1 MRSGPSSQSNNKRK
15 ALWAHNK
22 TQTNLANQPAPG
34 SKADNSKIAAERNVN
49 NSSVKD
55 KVAAANKVAA
65 NRVAVSKV
73 GANRVAVSKV
83 GANRAAAHKVAANSV
98 VVSKV
103 EANRVAAVKNAAV
116 NRVDD
121 KADSWNKTSGGG

>member
-15 ALWAHNK
+15 ALWIQK
-22 TQTNLANQPAPG
+22 KIQT
-34 SKADNSKIAAERNVN
+34 
-49 NSSVKD
+49 SVK
-55 KVAAANKVAA
+55 NKVAA

-73 GANRVAVSKV
+73 GANR
-83 GANRAAAHKVAANSV
+83 AAANKVAANSV

-121 KADSWNKTSGGG
+121 KADSWNNTSGGG

>member
-55 KVAAANKVAA
+55 KVAAANKVAG
-65 NRVAVSKV
+65 NRAAASKV
-73 GANRVAVSKV
+73 GAS
-83 GANRAAAHKVAANSV
+83 RAAANKAAANSV

>member
-1 MRSGPSSQSNNKRK
+1 
-15 ALWAHNK
+15 
-22 TQTNLANQPAPG
+22 
-34 SKADNSKIAAERNVN
+34 
-49 NSSVKD
+49 
-55 KVAAANKVAA
+55 
-65 NRVAVSKV
+65 
-73 GANRVAVSKV
+73 
-83 GANRAAAHKVAANSV
+83 V